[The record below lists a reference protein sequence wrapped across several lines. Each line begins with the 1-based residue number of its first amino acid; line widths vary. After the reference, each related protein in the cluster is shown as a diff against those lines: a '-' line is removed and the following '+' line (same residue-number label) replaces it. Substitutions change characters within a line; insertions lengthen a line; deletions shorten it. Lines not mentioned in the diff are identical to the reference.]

1 MSDFPGTSPEA
12 VASAKDCYHCGLP
25 VAEGSRYS
33 VRINGADRAMCCPG
47 CEAVAGAIVAGG
59 LDNFYRYRE
68 RSNERP
74 EGGSVDERW
83 AAYDLAEVQSAFVRD
98 ADTETDGGHQRIASL
113 LVGGITCAACVWL
126 IEKHLGLIPG
136 VKKVSVNAS
145 TQRAQILFSGDQ
157 VKVSRLF
164 AALAEI
170 GYRPAAATAANS
182 EQLIQQERR
191 AAMRRLGVAGLGT
204 MQVMMF
210 AIALYFGASEGIE
223 HQFEQ
228 FFRWVSLIVATPVVC
243 YAAQP
248 FFAAAWRALRTRHL
262 TMDVPVSLAIGL
274 AYGASVYATVFG
286 TGEVYFESV
295 SMFTFFL
302 LLGRSVEM
310 RARHRAGLASGGL
323 AQLLPLAALRLRR
336 ANQVDA
342 HRGTDDVESVPT
354 GALNVGDHIL
364 LRPGDTIPADGEVV
378 EGQSG
383 VDESLLSGEAALQQ
397 KAVGSSVFAGS
408 VNGDSSLV
416 VRVTAA
422 GAGTRLSAIERLVES
437 AQLEKPAQ
445 VALADRIA
453 GRFVAAVLF
462 IAIAAFVF
470 WWQRAPEDAFWV
482 ALSVLVVTCPC
493 ALSLAT
499 PAALAAATLRLQ
511 ELGLLIARGHVL
523 EALPGITRVVFDKTG
538 TLTEGEPR
546 LTRIEILRQG
556 FSEAQV
562 RNMAAALESR
572 NNHPLA
578 RAFRPWSGNMNAT
591 GLRAVTGRGVEGV
604 IDGVRFRLGR
614 ADFACEGVAD
624 LQPLAQPAGQGQ
636 WLLLADAQGPLAWF
650 GIGDEVRHSAGP
662 AVAALQREGLATALL
677 SGDQSAEVARLA
689 ELTGIADYT
698 GGAAPEEKL
707 AQIQRAQAQ
716 GERLMMVGDG
726 INDVP
731 VLSGADVSV
740 AMMSAADLA
749 QSRADA
755 ILLQGDLQALP
766 RAFALAHKCRTII
779 RQNLAWAILYNLLA
793 LPLAFMG
800 LVPPWAAAVG
810 MSLSSL
816 IVVLNALRLSRWQP
830 AGSESVATSS
840 VATA

>member
-1 MSDFPGTSPEA
+1 MSDFPGNPPQAETSA
-12 VASAKDCYHCGLP
+12 CDCFHCGLP

-33 VRINGADRAMCCPG
+33 VRINGVDRPMCCPG

-74 EGGSVDERW
+74 DSDSADGRW
-83 AAYDLAEVQSAFVRD
+83 AAYDLADVQSGFVRD
-98 ADTETDGGHQRIASL
+98 AETPGESGQRRIASL

-126 IEKHLGLIPG
+126 IEKHLGQIPG
-136 VKKVSVNAS
+136 VEKVSVNAS
-145 TQRAQILFSGDQ
+145 TQRAQILFAADR
-157 VKVSRLF
+157 VPVSRLF

-182 EQLIQQERR
+182 EQLIQNERR

-223 HQFEQ
+223 QQFEQ
-228 FFRWVSLIVATPVVC
+228 FFRWVSLVVATPVVC

-248 FFAAAWRALRTRHL
+248 FFAAAWRALGTRHL

-323 AQLLPLAALRLRR
+323 AQLLPLAALRLPPH
-336 ANQVDA
+336 AGSDGGLA
-342 HRGTDDVESVPT
+342 EADFESVPT
-354 GALNVGDHIL
+354 AALKVGDHIL
-364 LRPGDTIPADGEVV
+364 LRPGDTIAADGEVT
-378 EGQSG
+378 EGESG

-397 KAVGSSVFAGS
+397 KAVGSPVFAGS

-453 GRFVAAVLF
+453 GRFVAAVLL
-462 IAIAAFVF
+462 ISVAAFVF
-470 WWQRAPEDAFWV
+470 WWQRAPEDAFWI

-511 ELGLLIARGHVL
+511 ELGLLVARGHVL

-546 LTRIEILRQG
+546 LSHIQVLRD
-556 FSEAQV
+556 SVTEERA
-562 RNMAAALESR
+562 RDIAAALESR

-578 RAFRPWSGNMNAT
+578 RAFRPWSGK
-591 GLRAVTGRGVEGV
+591 LRASGLQSLTGRGVQGE
-604 IDGVRFRLGR
+604 IDGTRFRLGR
-614 ADFACEGVAD
+614 ADFACEGTQCP
-624 LQPLAQPAGQGQ
+624 QPVSHPSRQGQ
-636 WLLLADAQGPLAWF
+636 WLMLADEQGPLAWF
-650 GIGDEVRHSAGP
+650 GLGDAVRPSAVP
-662 AVAALQREGLATALL
+662 AVAQLQGEGLSTTLL

-689 ELTGIADYT
+689 KLTGMADFT
-698 GGAAPEEKL
+698 AGAAPEEKL
-707 AQIQRAQAQ
+707 SQVQRAQAQ
-716 GERLMMVGDG
+716 GERLLMVGDG

-766 RAFALAHKCRTII
+766 RAFALARKCRTII
-779 RQNLAWAILYNLLA
+779 RQNLAWAVLYNLLA

-830 AGSESVATSS
+830 AVEVPAATGS

>member
-12 VASAKDCYHCGLP
+12 AASANDCFHCGLP

-33 VRINGADRAMCCPG
+33 VRINGADRPMCCPG

-59 LDNFYRYRE
+59 LDNFYRFRE
-68 RSNERP
+68 RSSERP

-83 AAYDLAEVQSAFVRD
+83 AAYDLPEVQSAFVRD
-98 ADTETDGGHQRIASL
+98 AEVAVDARPRRIASL

-126 IEKHLGLIPG
+126 IEKHLGQIAG
-136 VKKVSVNAS
+136 VEKVSVNAS
-145 TQRAQILFSGDQ
+145 TQRAQILFTDDQ
-157 VKVSRLF
+157 VKVSQLF

-182 EQLIQQERR
+182 EQLILQERR

-228 FFRWVSLIVATPVVC
+228 FFRWVSLVVATPVVC

-302 LLGRSVEM
+302 LLGRAVEM

-323 AQLLPLAALRLRR
+323 AQLLPLAALRLRSGK
-336 ANQVDA
+336 AVTGS
-342 HRGTDDVESVPT
+342 GTEEVESVPT

-364 LRPGDTIPADGEVV
+364 LRPGDTVPADGEVID
-378 EGQSG
+378 GQSG

-397 KAVGSSVFAGS
+397 KVVGSPVFAGS

-437 AQLEKPAQ
+437 AQLEKPTQ

-453 GRFVAAVLF
+453 GRFVAAVLL
-462 IAIAAFVF
+462 ISIAAFVF

-546 LTRIEILRQG
+546 LTHIEILREG
-556 FSEAQV
+556 VGEADA
-562 RNMAAALESR
+562 RNIAAALEAR

-578 RAFRPWSGNMNAT
+578 RAFRPWSGNLSAA
-591 GLRAVTGRGVEGV
+591 GLRAITGRGVEGE
-604 IDGVRFRLGR
+604 IDGNGYRLGR
-614 ADFACEGVAD
+614 VDFALESAVEH
-624 LQPLAQPAGQGQ
+624 QPISPPQGQGQ
-636 WLLLADAQGPLAWF
+636 WLLLADAQGPVAWF
-650 GIGDEVRHSAGP
+650 GLGDKVRASAAP
-662 AVAALQREGLATALL
+662 AVASLESDGLASALL
-677 SGDQSAEVARLA
+677 SGDQSAEVERLA
-689 ELTGIADYT
+689 QLTGIADYT
-698 GGAAPEEKL
+698 AGAAPEEKL
-707 AQIQRAQAQ
+707 AHIQRAQAQ
-716 GERLMMVGDG
+716 GERLLMVGDG

-766 RAFALAHKCRTII
+766 RAFALARKCRTII
-779 RQNLAWAILYNLLA
+779 RQNLVWAIAYNLLA
-793 LPLAFMG
+793 LPLAFLG

-830 AGSESVATSS
+830 V
-840 VATA
+840 VPATAAREIATA

>member
-1 MSDFPGTSPEA
+1 MSDFPGTPSEA
-12 VASAKDCYHCGLP
+12 IASANDCFHCGLP

-33 VRINGADRAMCCPG
+33 VHINGADRPMCCPG

-68 RSNERP
+68 GSNERP
-74 EGGSVDERW
+74 EGDSVDERW

-98 ADTETDGGHQRIASL
+98 ADSAGGAGHQRIASL
-113 LVGGITCAACVWL
+113 LVGGISCAACVWL
-126 IEKHLGLIPG
+126 IEKHLGRIPG
-136 VKKVSVNAS
+136 VAKVSVNAS
-145 TQRAQILFSGDQ
+145 TQRAQILFAEGE

-223 HQFEQ
+223 RQFEQ

-323 AQLLPLAALRLRR
+323 AQLLPLAALRLRSG
-336 ANQVDA
+336 AYVA
-342 HRGTDDVESVPT
+342 SGEGEFESVPT

-378 EGQSG
+378 DGQSG

-453 GRFVAAVLF
+453 GRFVAVVLL
-462 IAIAAFVF
+462 ISIAAFVF

-511 ELGLLIARGHVL
+511 ELGLLVARGHVL

-546 LTRIEILRQG
+546 LTRIEIVREGL
-556 FSEAQV
+556 SEARV
-562 RNMAAALESR
+562 RDIAAALESR

-578 RAFRPWSGNMNAT
+578 RAFRPWTGNLNAT
-591 GLRAVTGRGVEGV
+591 GLRVVTGRGVEGM
-604 IDGVRFRLGR
+604 IDGIRCRLGR
-614 ADFACEGVAD
+614 EDFACESVAD
-624 LQPLAQPAGQGQ
+624 HQPVAQPQGQGQ
-636 WLLLADAQGPLAWF
+636 WLLLADETGPLAWL
-650 GIGDEVRHSAGP
+650 GLGDEVRPSAAP
-662 AVAALQREGLATALL
+662 AVASLKDEGLATALL
-677 SGDQSAEVARLA
+677 SGDRSAEVARLA
-689 ELTGIADYT
+689 QLTGIADYT

-766 RAFALAHKCRTII
+766 RAFALARKCRTII

-830 AGSESVATSS
+830 AGSVSVATGS